1 MGRLIACGLV
11 AVVVLLAAR
20 GPLRDD
26 DRLVDPSTPAAQRA
40 IAVATEVVPGELV
53 DVRRDEDNGKW
64 EVTLRQQGT
73 DYEVELDPV
82 TLALVRLDY
91 D

>member
-1 MGRLIACGLV
+1 M
-11 AVVVLLAAR
+11 
-20 GPLRDD
+20 
-26 DRLVDPSTPAAQRA
+26 
-40 IAVATEVVPGELV
+40 
-53 DVRRDEDNGKW
+53 
-64 EVTLRQQGT
+64 RQQGT

>member
-26 DRLVDPSTPAAQRA
+26 DRLVDPSTPAARQA
-40 IAVATEVVPGELV
+40 IAIATEVVPGSWSTSGAT
-53 DVRRDEDNGKW
+53 RTTASGR
-64 EVTLRQQGT
+64 
-73 DYEVELDPV
+73 
-82 TLALVRLDY
+82 
-91 D
+91 